1 MFGEEAS
8 TNATI
13 RLHNHI
19 WRLRKRLGASA
30 VVTLPRGYRLD
41 TDVVELD
48 WLRFESLLAAAAATA
63 EPAGAAGLLEEALA
77 LWRGEP
83 FADVEEWEPAR
94 ALAARLEELRRVA
107 EEDHAAALIAAGRSA
122 RAASVLETLAM
133 QEPLRERRWSLL
145 MLALYRCARQADAL
159 RTYQRACDTL
169 AEIGLD
175 PGPDL
180 HHLERAISVHDDAL
194 GIDPMPSTTA
204 MTAPTI
210 APTVDDGELESTPRS
225 NLPSPADSFVG
236 RQRELIQLAEA
247 LTRTGWSPSSV
258 WAGWGRRAWPSRP
271 PPAPTGVRR
280 RELVGRS
287 RGGPC
292 RYGRGPDRG
301 RRDRGPVRARRSHVG
316 CHWPSGAAVSTR

>member
-1 MFGEEAS
+1 MGAAYHLPVLLSTLGSLGVQQGDGTEIELGGVLERRVLSALAVKAGQLASLDALAGAVFGEEAS

-13 RLHNHI
+13 RLHDHI

-48 WLRFESLLAAAAATA
+48 WLRFEGLLAAASATA
-63 EPAGAAGLLEEALA
+63 EPAAAAGLLEEALG

-83 FADVEEWEPAR
+83 FTEVEEWEPAR

-122 RAASVLETLAM
+122 SAVSVLETLAM

-159 RTYQRACDTL
+159 RTYQRACDAL

-180 HHLERAISVHDDAL
+180 RHLERAISVHDDSL

-204 MTAPTI
+204 MAAPTTTAP
-210 APTVDDGELESTPRS
+210 AVDEGRAGKQPTVEPPQPR
-225 NLPSPADSFVG
+225 
-236 RQRELIQLAEA
+236 
-247 LTRTGWSPSSV
+247 
-258 WAGWGRRAWPSRP
+258 
-271 PPAPTGVRR
+271 
-280 RELVGRS
+280 
-287 RGGPC
+287 
-292 RYGRGPDRG
+292 
-301 RRDRGPVRARRSHVG
+301 
-316 CHWPSGAAVSTR
+316 